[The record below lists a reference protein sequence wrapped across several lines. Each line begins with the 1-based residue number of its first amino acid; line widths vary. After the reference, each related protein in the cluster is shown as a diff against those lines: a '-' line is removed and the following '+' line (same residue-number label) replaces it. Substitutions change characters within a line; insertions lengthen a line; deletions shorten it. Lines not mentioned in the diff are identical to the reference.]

1 MNFIPT
7 PTQADIVKNAVNT
20 QEFQKWVTC
29 GKSTR
34 FQIECEISMGGQE
47 YCEGMIEMFNEV
59 KCYGYK
65 KAVAV
70 LTSLINSA
78 K

>member
-7 PTQADIVKNAVNT
+7 PSQADIVKNAVNT
-20 QEFQKWVTC
+20 KEFQKWVIN
-29 GKSTR
+29 GKVDR
-34 FQIECEISMGGQE
+34 FTIECEISMGGLE
-47 YCEGMIEMFNEV
+47 YCEGMIEMLKEV

-70 LTSLINSA
+70 LTSLID
-78 K
+78 